1 MKEEATI
8 LIDEK
13 KKSLMTAIRLLINEL
28 QTVLKADDVRCS
40 RPNERPDKKEW
51 QVVGAKKKK
60 EKTKT
65 RERNPEKNEKE
76 PQPGPGN
83 NAQTRKPVTVIAG
96 DQSSKTSVA
105 GAFLKPTRWS

>member
-1 MKEEATI
+1 
-8 LIDEK
+8 
-13 KKSLMTAIRLLINEL
+13 MTAIRLLNNEL

-76 PQPGPGN
+76 PQSGPGN

-96 DQSSKTSVA
+96 DSSKTSVA

>member
-1 MKEEATI
+1 M
-8 LIDEK
+8 
-13 KKSLMTAIRLLINEL
+13 

-51 QVVGAKKKK
+51 QLGAEKGK

-65 RERNPEKNEKE
+65 RERNREKNEKE
-76 PQPGPGN
+76 PQSGPGN
-83 NAQTRKPVTVIAG
+83 KAQTRKPVTVIAG
-96 DQSSKTSVA
+96 DSSKTSVA